1 MKKSMLGLMVAV
13 CLIMG
18 IPLTGFSKEGDKP
31 IKLTYASYLK
41 EDFANNL
48 TTKWWM
54 EEVTKRTQNQ
64 IIFEK
69 YYSGTLLK
77 GEELLPGC
85 GRGQADLVLAPDS
98 YTAGLTPLSMVQI
111 LPFMTD
117 KMDSYMRAIL
127 ELFTTETLLL
137 EEFKK
142 NNVYLLG
149 ELPVS
154 SVILGSKANLNSMD
168 KMKGKRIR
176 CFTTIAQV
184 MKEAGSVP
192 VALPLTDVYDG
203 TSKGLIDAYSH
214 TDFVLATM
222 FKLYEVAP
230 YMIDTGMGMFGG
242 MWFVINADTW
252 KKLSKDIQKVMLDVS
267 KEAIDKHVAL
277 YSEIEAK
284 KVDEAY
290 AGGAK
295 CVVWTDEEKAKLKN
309 AVSQNVW
316 NSWTKEMDSKGL
328 KGTEVFNK
336 WKSMIEKHNAKSAYL
351 TPYKVFEKKYGAL
364 H

>member
-1 MKKSMLGLMVAV
+1 MKRIGLFLAMVMV
-13 CLIMG
+13 LVV
-18 IPLTGFSKEGDKP
+18 PLTGFSKENDKP

-54 EEVTKRTQNQ
+54 EEVAKRTQNQ
-64 IIFEK
+64 VTFEK

-77 GEELLPGC
+77 GEELLAGC

-117 KMDSYMRAIL
+117 KMDSYMRAIR
-127 ELFTTETLLL
+127 ELFTTEALLL

-142 NNVYLLG
+142 NNVYFLA

-168 KMKGKRIR
+168 KIKGKRIR

-184 MKEAGSVP
+184 MKEGGAVP

-203 TSKGLIDAYSH
+203 ISKGLIDAYSH
-214 TDFVLATM
+214 TDFTLATM

-242 MWFVINADTW
+242 MWFVMNAEKW
-252 KKLSKDIQKVMLDVS
+252 NKLNKDIKKVMIDVS

-277 YSEIEAK
+277 YAEIEAK
-284 KVDEAY
+284 KVDEAH

-295 CVVWTDEEKAKLKN
+295 CVLWTDGEKAKFKN

-316 NSWTKEMDSKGL
+316 NSWTNEMNSKGL

-336 WKSMIEKHNAKSAYL
+336 WKALVEKHNAQSTYL
-351 TPYKVFEKKYGAL
+351 TPYKIFEKKYGAL